1 MFAFAQLKPEQ
12 VQALLEPSAQRLR
25 ESYIVILTLLH
36 DLLGRY
42 SSVGNATVFL
52 EAQEVTH
59 LLYEALV
66 KIRPLIPFSP
76 PAIIRTRRSGLR
88 FRQES
93 ALLIIEGNT
102 YPVNGTTSQLMAKLR
117 ATLDF
122 RVYTGQEGYESN
134 GDELESLAIT
144 INEMASTNVKS
155 AQMLRYL
162 CEGAKSRSKETNR
175 GVDSFLDALLGEY
188 DLLRGPGSPG
198 RVSPQSKKRKTGPQ
212 VAKHTRLRA

>member
-93 ALLIIEGNT
+93 ALLIIDDNS
-102 YPVNGTTSQLMAKLR
+102 YPVNDTTGQLMAKLR

-122 RVYTGQEGYESN
+122 RVYTGQERNESID
-134 GDELESLAIT
+134 DELESLAKT
-144 INEMASTNVKS
+144 INEMASTNVKN

-162 CEGAKSRSKETNR
+162 CEGAKDLSKETIR
-175 GVDSFLDALLGEY
+175 AVDNFLDALLGEY
-188 DLLRGPGSPG
+188 DLLRAPGSSD
-198 RVSPQSKKRKTGPQ
+198 RVSPQTDKGKARPQ
-212 VAKHTRLRA
+212 VAKHARLRA

>member
-52 EAQEVTH
+52 DAEEVTH
-59 LLYEALV
+59 LLFEALL
-66 KIRPLIPFSP
+66 KIRPLMTFSP
-76 PAIIRTRRSGLR
+76 TAVIRTRSNLR
-88 FRQES
+88 FDLET
-93 ALLIIEGNT
+93 IEGNR
-102 YPVNGTTSQLMAKLR
+102 YPVTDTTGQLMAKLR

-122 RVYTGQEGYESN
+122 RVYTGQERNESIS
-134 GDELESLAIT
+134 DELGCLAKT
-144 INEMASTNVKS
+144 VNEMASTNVKN

-162 CEGAKSRSKETNR
+162 CEGASGLSKESN
-175 GVDSFLDALLGEY
+175 GAVDNFLDALLGEY
-188 DLLRGPGSPG
+188 DLLRAPGSSD
-198 RVSPQSKKRKTGPQ
+198 RASPKTNKRKARSQ
-212 VAKHTRLRA
+212 VAKHPRLRA